1 MHGFQ
6 STERRVQLGTRYPKP
21 VALGRLGVGIWL
33 LSLTAIFYW
42 TGHGNPWEWLLVV
55 GAALHFCLAY
65 RLFRVA
71 KSDPARRVR
80 FH

>member
-1 MHGFQ
+1 MQGFR
-6 STERRVQLGTRYPKP
+6 STNGLVQLGSRYPLR
-21 VALGRLGVGIWL
+21 VALGRVAVGVWL

-42 TGHGNPWEWLLVV
+42 TGHGNPWEWLFVV

-71 KSDPARRVR
+71 RRDPI
-80 FH
+80 